1 VLLLCDLCEHVKTTC
16 KPICKERKALLADAF
31 GVEVHTDLWGP
42 LPTQSL
48 GGRKY
53 YIAFTDD
60 STQYTA
66 LTILRSK
73 DEALD
78 AYKSYAAWVHTQ
90 HGVHIKHL

>member
-1 VLLLCDLCEHVKTTC
+1 M
-16 KPICKERKALLADAF
+16 LLADAF
-31 GVEVHTDLWGP
+31 GAEVHTDLWGP
-42 LPTQSL
+42 SLLQSL

-60 STQYTA
+60 ATRYMT

-78 AYKSYAAWVHTQ
+78 TYKAYAAWVHTQ
-90 HGVHIKHL
+90 HGIHIKHLRSDC